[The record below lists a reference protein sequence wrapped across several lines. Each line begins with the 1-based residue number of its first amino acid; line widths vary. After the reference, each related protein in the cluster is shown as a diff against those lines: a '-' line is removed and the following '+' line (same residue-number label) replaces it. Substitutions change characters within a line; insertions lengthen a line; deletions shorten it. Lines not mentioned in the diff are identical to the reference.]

1 MEVGH
6 AHISTLHL
14 MVFQGHTNG
23 HIKVE
28 VEEGGSKQ
36 TVNSSNI
43 CSYALTAAVESSCKA
58 WMTANSVGGEL
69 YDRVLEYGP
78 QGVVVH

>member
-43 CSYALTAAVESSCKA
+43 CSYGLTAAVESSCTGRCGGLL
-58 WMTANSVGGEL
+58 TALVVSCMSVG
-69 YDRVLEYGP
+69 V
-78 QGVVVH
+78 